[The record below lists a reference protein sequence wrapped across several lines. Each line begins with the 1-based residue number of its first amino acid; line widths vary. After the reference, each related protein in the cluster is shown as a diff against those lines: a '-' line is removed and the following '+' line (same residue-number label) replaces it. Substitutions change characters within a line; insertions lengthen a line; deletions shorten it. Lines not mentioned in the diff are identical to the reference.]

1 MRDYLLKWRTS
12 RDSRALRLIPAAKL
26 MAMTRGDW
34 DRELAAQRAYD
45 LYNSA
50 GLLVYWFL
58 HRDGR
63 GDGGGVAAYFDA
75 LRDGAEEAD
84 AERQHLLRGRTK
96 GQIAAELKAWSRR
109 MAIEV
114 INEE

>member
-1 MRDYLLKWRTS
+1 
-12 RDSRALRLIPAAKL
+12 
-26 MAMTRGDW
+26 MAMSRGDW

-63 GDGGGVAAYFDA
+63 GDGAGVAAYFDA
-75 LRDGAEEAD
+75 LREGAEEAE
-84 AERQHLLRGRTK
+84 AERQHLLRGRTHA
-96 GQIAAELKAWSRR
+96 QIAAELKAWSRR